1 MYDDAVD
8 VERHHVLELVLRKAT
23 ANLGSIHGLEHWARV
38 ERNGLWL
45 SRRTGADPWLI
56 TLFALFHDSMRENDA
71 HDPDHGPRA
80 AQLAAGIG
88 HEALGIGPEE
98 LELLCR
104 ACHDHTRELHSDD
117 PTIATC
123 WDADRLDLPRAG
135 ITPRPRFFSTLLGRE
150 LARSG
155 DLSPLETLPLR
166 PLGRTA

>member
-1 MYDDAVD
+1 VYYAGVG
-8 VERHHVLELVLRKAT
+8 VERHQVLAVVLERAT

-45 SRRTGADPWLI
+45 ARRTGADGWLI

-71 HDPDHGPRA
+71 HDPEHGPRA
-80 AQLAAGIG
+80 AELAAGIG
-88 HEALGIGPEE
+88 HEALGIGPDE

-104 ACHDHTRELHSDD
+104 ACRGHTRELHSDD

-135 ITPRPRFFSTLLGRE
+135 ITPRPRFFSTPLGRE

-155 DLSPLETLPLR
+155 DFSPLESLPLR
-166 PLGRTA
+166 SLDRSA